1 VLVSLR
7 AWTWDIEPF
16 DTLEES
22 WVQVRGVPPKW
33 SKWRSFRQIASS
45 LGKMLEID
53 WNSLFSSFFKM
64 VRIKIACKDT
74 SKIPKRML
82 FEMDNKFYLIQF
94 KVEGSAEAEEDGA
107 VDRGD
112 DNGDPSKEEDTWM
125 EELQHDSML
134 DNQKHYEGRAYERI
148 W

>member
-1 VLVSLR
+1 
-7 AWTWDIEPF
+7 
-16 DTLEES
+16 
-22 WVQVRGVPPKW
+22 VPPKW

-53 WNSLFSSFFKM
+53 WNSLFSSFFRM
-64 VRIKIACKDT
+64 VRIKIDCKDT

-94 KVEGSAEAEEDGA
+94 KVEGSAEAEEDGT